1 MRMPD
6 VLKLPVGI
14 ESFEEI
20 RKEGFYYIDKTELSE
35 VEWEIKIGLFLQ
47 VVACILQ
54 KKNDTMNLTGTHEK
68 AVIQRKMEGP
78 K

>member
-1 MRMPD
+1 MPWKHFFGKERMRMPD

-35 VEWEIKIGLFLQ
+35 VE
-47 VVACILQ
+47 
-54 KKNDTMNLTGTHEK
+54 
-68 AVIQRKMEGP
+68 
-78 K
+78 